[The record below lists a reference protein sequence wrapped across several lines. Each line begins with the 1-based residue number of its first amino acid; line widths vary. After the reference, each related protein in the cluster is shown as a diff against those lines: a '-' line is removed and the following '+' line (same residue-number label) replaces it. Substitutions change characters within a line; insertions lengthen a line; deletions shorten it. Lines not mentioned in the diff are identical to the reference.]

1 MTTLLMKAQK
11 AWQKAKRPKSAK
23 LLAAESRLTQ
33 TAYWALAKQDET
45 DMDLIRG
52 IKAMRAVVTRA
63 GPSAIQ
69 FISEFESA
77 MRSPLSI
84 EFESKVN
91 VKIVPPP
98 VRAPAGWPP
107 GEEPA
112 TVVTPDGLRAV
123 EQRQYPLGGTP
134 LPENG
139 EFSKAWLSANYAK
152 CGNKPW
158 QCCTCGTHYPPDPC
172 IPGAYF

>member
-11 AWQKAKRPKSAK
+11 AWQKAKRPKTAEP
-23 LLAAESRLTQ
+23 LAAT
-33 TAYWALAKQDET
+33 TYWATSEQEVT
-45 DMDLIRG
+45 DIGLMRG
-52 IKAMRAVVTRA
+52 IETMRVVA
-63 GPSAIQ
+63 AQAAPAEIQ
-69 FISEFESA
+69 FISDLERAKRLAVEPIWISGRRPMA
-77 MRSPLSI
+77 VPD
-84 EFESKVN
+84 SKVAP
-91 VKIVPPP
+91 VK
-98 VRAPAGWPP
+98 APAGWPP

-112 TVVTPDGLRAV
+112 TVMTPDGLRAV

-139 EFSKAWLSANYAK
+139 EFSKAWMSTYYAK

-172 IPGAYF
+172 VPGAYF